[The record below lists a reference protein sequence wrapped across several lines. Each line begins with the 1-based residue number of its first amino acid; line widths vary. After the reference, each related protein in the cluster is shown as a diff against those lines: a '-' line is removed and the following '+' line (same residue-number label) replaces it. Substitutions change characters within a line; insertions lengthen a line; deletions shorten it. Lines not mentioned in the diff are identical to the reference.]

1 MAPEADMDSHIALDE
16 LQLTEDIDLIAA
28 VVERA
33 VPAEQRARL
42 LSPASPQLLRVLP
55 DKAMVSLALLAD
67 CLQVAHA
74 TMIADGSISQDEIDA
89 AFPLLFLASKWY
101 ARSIRGY
108 QPFTRLTHD
117 DSRGFL
123 SAYERDTSPFGYAHR
138 DTRWLGLELCRH
150 AAVAGD
156 GAALDVY
163 EQMILR
169 LMDALARV
177 AGTSVEEKRARA
189 RVEELLRVRR
199 SLAQAATVE
208 SGDVDRRVKSF
219 LTPGLRVFTS
229 VAQAH
234 SVWDRD
240 PFDIETVHADVR
252 SAFDN
257 LVDRAVT
264 PIRHDHG
271 RILLVLGESGSGKT
285 HLLRAFRAD
294 LHGRRLGYACYAQLH
309 SRADDYAHYLLGNLV
324 DSLGQP
330 YDRPADERSAL
341 LLLSNGLLDLLGSGM
356 AEQVEQ
362 LRAGE
367 WPDQAALG
375 QFVSELADELL
386 TVEDLVGFDPDF
398 LRVMLCLQRRDPK
411 TTTRVVKYLRC
422 ENMNAY
428 DRAYLADAVP
438 RTGPDDAMRMIAQ
451 IGRLAWITQGGALVL
466 LVDQVEDSFA
476 ADGAL
481 SFQRAVDTLRR
492 LVEFVP
498 SAVAVIACL
507 DDLWRTVRPTLT
519 NAALDRLERDPP
531 VHSLVVNRS
540 YEEIEAIVARRLSW
554 LYGQTGATF
563 RDDDPLFP
571 VPAGELRAR
580 TNRRTRDVLDYCHR
594 FREACIGAG
603 AVLPGIDGGGR
614 EPTPIVTP
622 ALESRDL
629 RLDAF
634 DIAWNDAHTNPALE
648 LPEEETALLGVL
660 EDAARFCDGE
670 LAGQPRLRV
679 GRSDD
684 LLTVDITL
692 GSHVRRL
699 AIGITN
705 KGFQRGAF
713 ARQIETLRAHA
724 GDRTPI
730 AVRTTEY
737 PAGKPSHQAISA
749 LRQAGGRNLV
759 LSAGDLRALVAMSGF
774 APSARAEQLARWRA
788 DRRPIASLPSVRAIF
803 DLDDTPDEVPAVTAP
818 AAAHTP
824 TASPMVSTEPTAPHR
839 REREATRPPPAGEP
853 LVGHTVSFRR
863 EPVTVTLPMLC
874 RHTAVLGAPGSGKT
888 TLALNLVEQ
897 AAARGVAIV
906 LVDRKGDLAAY
917 ARPAWWKE
925 PAGDLERNQRKQSL
939 AERVDVRL
947 FTPGNEVG
955 RTLAFDV
962 VPRTDGV
969 PSHEASRLV
978 AYAAHALASM
988 MKLGDAGADGS
999 RRAIL
1004 REAVAVLA
1012 EHGEHRSLPSL
1023 IDLIHERGPDLVARV
1038 PRFDDKH
1045 FARLVNDLET
1055 LRVSHGDLFD
1065 DGAEQL
1071 AASTLLEPAADGR
1084 SAFTVVSTKFLG
1096 DQHRVQFWVARLLV
1110 ELSRWASR
1118 APSETLQALVM
1129 FDEADLYLPAG
1140 ASKPST
1146 KEPMQDLLRR
1156 GRSGGVGVMLASQ
1169 SPGDF
1174 DYRVR
1179 DLITTWFVGKI
1190 GDKRSIDK
1198 MKPLFEGRAGV
1209 AAKLAQQATG
1219 RFIAMG
1225 EGTAREIAAEPSLMK
1240 TEQLSEVE
1248 ILELASA
1255 GRQAAAR

>member
-1 MAPEADMDSHIALDE
+1 MAPEADMDAHIALDE

-33 VPAEQRARL
+33 VPSEQRARL
-42 LSPASPQLLRVLP
+42 LSPAAPQLLRQLP

-74 TMIADGSISQDEIDA
+74 TMIADGSVSQDEIDA
-89 AFPLLFLASKWY
+89 AFPLLYLAGKWY
-101 ARSIRGY
+101 ARSLRGY

-117 DSRGFL
+117 DARGFL

-138 DTRWLGLELCRH
+138 DTRWLGLELCRY

-156 GAALDVY
+156 ATALDVY

-169 LMDALARV
+169 LMDALAHV

-208 SGDVDRRVKSF
+208 AGDDRRVKSF

-252 SAFDN
+252 AAFDN

-294 LHGRRLGYACYAQLH
+294 LHGRRLGYAAYAQLH
-309 SRADDYAHYLLGNLV
+309 SRAEDYSRYLLGNIV

-356 AEQVEQ
+356 AERVEQ

-367 WPDQAALG
+367 WPDQAGLG
-375 QFVSELADELL
+375 RFVSELADELL
-386 TVEDLVGFDPDF
+386 TVEDLAGFDPDF

-422 ENMNAY
+422 EDMNAY
-428 DRAYLADAVP
+428 DRGYLADAVP

-451 IGRLAWITQGGALVL
+451 IGRLAWVTQGGALVL

-492 LVEFVP
+492 LVEHVP
-498 SAVAVIACL
+498 SAVAVMACL
-507 DDLWRTVRPTLT
+507 DDLWRTVRPSLT
-519 NAALDRLERDPP
+519 HAALDRLERDPP

-540 YEEIEAIVARRLSW
+540 YEEIEAIVSCCLSW
-554 LYGQTGATF
+554 FYGQTGATF

-571 VPAGELRAR
+571 VPADELRAR

-603 AVLPGIDGGGR
+603 MVLPGIDGGGR
-614 EPTPIVTP
+614 EPTPVVTP
-622 ALESRDL
+622 SVETRDL

-634 DIAWNDAHTNPALE
+634 DIAWNDAHTNPALD
-648 LPEEETALLGVL
+648 LPEDEAALLGVL
-660 EDAARFCDGE
+660 EDAAHFCDGE
-670 LAGQPRLRV
+670 LAGQPRLRA
-679 GRSDD
+679 GKSGD
-684 LLTVDITL
+684 LLTVDITS
-692 GSHVRRL
+692 GGQVRRL
-699 AIGITN
+699 AIGIAN
-705 KGFQRGAF
+705 KSYQRGGF
-713 ARQIETLRAHA
+713 VRQVETLRAHA
-724 GDRTPI
+724 GDRTTVV
-730 AVRTTEY
+730 VRTAEF
-737 PAGKPSHQAISA
+737 PQGKASHQAISA

-759 LSAGDLRALVAMSGF
+759 LTAADLRALVAMSSF
-774 APSARAEQLARWRA
+774 APSARAEQLARWRTE
-788 DRRPIASLPSVRAIF
+788 RRPIASLPSVRAIF
-803 DLDDTPDEVPAVTAP
+803 DLDDLPDEPVPAPPPPAKTA
-818 AAAHTP
+818 A
-824 TASPMVSTEPTAPHR
+824 PMVSAEPVAPPK
-839 REREATRPPPAGEP
+839 REREVTRPPPAGEP

-863 EPVTVTLPMLC
+863 EPVTVPLPTLC

-917 ARPAWWKE
+917 ARPGWWKE
-925 PAGDLERNQRKQSL
+925 PAGDLERNRRKQEL
-939 AERVDVRL
+939 GDRIDVRL

-955 RTLAFDV
+955 RALAFDV
-962 VPRTDGV
+962 VPRTDGI
-969 PSHEASRLV
+969 PSHEASRL
-978 AYAAHALASM
+978 AQYSAHALAAM
-988 MKLGDAGADGS
+988 MKLGDSGAGGS

-1012 EHGEHRSLPSL
+1012 EQGDRQSLPSL

-1045 FARLVNDLET
+1045 FAHLVNDLET

-1065 DGAEQL
+1065 EGAEQL

-1084 SAFTVVSTKFLG
+1084 TAFTVISTKFLG

-1118 APSETLQALVM
+1118 APSDRLQALVM

-1140 ASKPST
+1140 TTKPAT

-1156 GRSGGVGVMLASQ
+1156 GRSGGVGVVLASQ

-1179 DLITTWFVGKI
+1179 DLITSWFVGKI